1 MAVAVLARKVQGMA
15 AQVIARLGAAV
26 FRTIRAPQMSIVV
39 YIAST
44 GDADGV
50 KMLEDAM
57 VI

>member
-1 MAVAVLARKVQGMA
+1 MA